1 VTDSSLTLSF
11 TEVNDG
17 TGQPASYDFRYAV
30 GAISWGSAA
39 EVTRGSCASPV
50 AGSVIGAKRSCTVL
64 GLAASTGYQVQ
75 VIAFRGTV
83 NVNAVFGALS
93 NVAGG
98 TAPVASVVVSP
109 ATASVAVGQMV
120 QLTATP
126 KDARGNSLSGRVV
139 TWATSNAALATVS
152 GSGLVSGLVVGSVT
166 ITATSEG
173 QSGTA
178 AVMVTALPPPPSGG
192 TWPNE
197 PAGMTLLSDYGMD
210 QPIPTSGDVPI
221 AGSGGWHVV
230 SNAPPGS
237 SGGWTTLGSDAGA
250 PLSPPSV
257 YQAVYPVGMKDGGA
271 PGTVYWASGLL
282 NQCYFGFWWKP
293 SNPWQGDPSGTNK
306 IAFGFVGGS
315 TIFLSMHGAP
325 GGPYHLQVQDEMGGN
340 VNYDGITN
348 ITLGQWY
355 RIEWYFSYPGSGT
368 SGTMQLWL
376 GDATGKTTLEIA
388 TSVYLPGPI
397 SMVQFSP
404 TWGGNVGAVKTEQD
418 MYEYDHVHLSTK

>member
-1 VTDSSLTLSF
+1 VAGVTDSSLTLSF

-17 TGQPASYDFRYAV
+17 TGQPASYDIRYAV

-75 VIAFRGTV
+75 LIAFRGTL

-93 NVAGG
+93 N
-98 TAPVASVVVSP
+98 
-109 ATASVAVGQMV
+109 
-120 QLTATP
+120 
-126 KDARGNSLSGRVV
+126 
-139 TWATSNAALATVS
+139 AA
-152 GSGLVSGLVVGSVT
+152 
-166 ITATSEG
+166 
-173 QSGTA
+173 SGTA

-355 RIEWYFSYPGSGT
+355 RIEWSFSYPGSGT